1 MMLLA
6 IVSAFQI
13 SRAFEKIYFASA
25 LKLLEFPSFPSPFDK
40 CFCCD
45 CPVGRTANTCEVHR
59 SRQ

>member
-1 MMLLA
+1 LK
-6 IVSAFQI
+6 
-13 SRAFEKIYFASA
+13 KIYFASA